1 MSLVLFV
8 LFGNLNF
15 FFFLWTDIFLPTYL
29 SWILYNSFCIF
40 FCCASL
46 YDISET
52 SRDFSFHERQ
62 KKKKNLRQE
71 MSEETKKLFFFLIR
85 RKKKKRRWKNFP
97 LFLSGKITIFSIIFF
112 SQHFSLHI
120 ILSPTFYLSLSLSI
134 SDRIYHRLWA
144 SSCLI
149 FVCMQHISTRF
160 DRNVTSYFE

>member
-1 MSLVLFV
+1 MYCSAIWISFFFYEQTFFSPHIFHGFYIILFV
-8 LFGNLNF
+8 FFSVVLLFMTF
-15 FFFLWTDIFLPTYL
+15 RKRVA
-29 SWILYNSFCIF
+29 ILAFMK
-40 FCCASL
+40 
-46 YDISET
+46 D
-52 SRDFSFHERQ
+52 
-62 KKKKNLRQE
+62 KKKKK
-71 MSEETKKLFFFLIR
+71 SETRNEWRNKKVVFFLIR